1 MLRAIVV
8 KLPTLYFKHI
18 SKLIYKY
25 VDKAKYF
32 VLDRKVYWSLLP
44 PDRIQRHSTRL
55 QGYSTFL

>member
-32 VLDRKVYWSLLP
+32 VLYRKVY
-44 PDRIQRHSTRL
+44 
-55 QGYSTFL
+55 